1 MKLNIILI
9 MLLLVSCKSI
19 VEKQEEYLLPPEN
32 KIQKDSTVKKGIS
45 EFSTFSVIGEVDAA
59 LLSDYPIKV
68 TENIQLI
75 KWHRPKEIEL
85 MNLRRVYEYAEIDS
99 MLMDSLNR
107 WGKDNDLMVTY
118 ILNEDKILLNS
129 NDYDVTNWIDIFF
142 LNIERKKLIYV
153 GYGEF

>member
-1 MKLNIILI
+1 MKLNIIFI

-19 VEKQEEYLLPPEN
+19 VEKQEEYLLPLEN
-32 KIQKDSTVKKGIS
+32 RIQKDSTFKKGIS

-68 TENIQLI
+68 AEDIQLI

-107 WGKDNDLMVTY
+107 WGKDNVLMVTY